1 MFSFSLFKCNKCKTN
16 KRVSKKSRK
25 SRKSRKPRRVRMH
38 KGGNCPPGVDTDACK
53 TGGKVEED
61 ESFVSMVGGKRRLS
75 RKFKGGEPCV
85 GAVCKEEDESF
96 VSMVGGKRKSNL
108 KKLTKKN
115 NNYRK

>member
-16 KRVSKKSRK
+16 KRVSKK

-85 GAVCKEEDESF
+85 GAVCKEEDKF
-96 VSMVGGKRKSNL
+96 MTMFGGKRKSNL